1 MVPLSADVWETL
13 SCYWAVCYWCYF
25 PGIENRSPSPQDYKN
40 YILWIKFWLRHG
52 LLPPASNPNPV
63 TMSLS
68 WCPKRGLWS
77 GSYHWGGRS
86 WLPVQELLCWSWG
99 KIGTLKWLYHRIPQ
113 RRLRESECHNLSA
126 SARPPEVTE
135 RSRNSVSRLALLV
148 LVNTS
153 RRVLQM
159 ELVPVKIKC
168 GRNDA
173 RFQVRSD
180 FFLSFL
186 EATQR
191 GDLQE
196 TYPQSWAYRS
206 NGPGW
211 CDVSAGKSVFW

>member
-1 MVPLSADVWETL
+1 MGCCHLHPILILLLCHCHGVQRQACDLEVITEEGGAGFQSRNFCADSEEKL
-13 SCYWAVCYWCYF
+13 
-25 PGIENRSPSPQDYKN
+25 
-40 YILWIKFWLRHG
+40 
-52 LLPPASNPNPV
+52 
-63 TMSLS
+63 
-68 WCPKRGLWS
+68 GLWS
-77 GSYHWGGRS
+77 DSITES
-86 WLPVQELLCWSWG
+86 
-99 KIGTLKWLYHRIPQ
+99 LK
-113 RRLRESECHNLSA
+113 ESECHNLSA
-126 SARPPEVTE
+126 SAHPPEVKE
-135 RSRNSVSRLALLV
+135 RSRNSVSRLALPV

-153 RRVLQM
+153 KRVLQM

-173 RFQVRSD
+173 RFQVYSD

-196 TYPQSWAYRS
+196 TYPQSWVYRS